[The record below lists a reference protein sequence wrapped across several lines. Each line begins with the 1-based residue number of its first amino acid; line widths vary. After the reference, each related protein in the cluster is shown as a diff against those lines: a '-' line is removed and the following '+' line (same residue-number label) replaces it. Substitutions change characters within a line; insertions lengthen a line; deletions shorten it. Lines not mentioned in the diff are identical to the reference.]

1 MILRM
6 QRRYSIT
13 SIIVTHDMRSV
24 FKIANRVAMLYRG
37 EIRFLGTPTELRE
50 CNDQIVQ
57 DFINGRSDVTG

>member
-1 MILRM
+1 LRM
-6 QRRYSIT
+6 QRRYNIT

-50 CNDQIVQ
+50 STDQIVQ
-57 DFINGRSDVTG
+57 DFINGRSDITG